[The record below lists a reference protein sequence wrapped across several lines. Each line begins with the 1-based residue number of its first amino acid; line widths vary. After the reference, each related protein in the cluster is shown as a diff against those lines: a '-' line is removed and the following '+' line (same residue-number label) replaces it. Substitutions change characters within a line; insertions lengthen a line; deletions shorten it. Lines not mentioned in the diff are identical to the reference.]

1 MAKRRLQAHLQ
12 VEAGD
17 GAMIGDDRIRLLEA
31 IDHTGSINKAARKVP
46 MSYKTA
52 WDALDAL
59 DNLADQ
65 PVIVRTVGGLGGGGT
80 TLTAYGRW
88 LVAMFRA
95 VEGEYQAAVDAL
107 ADAAGPEVAD
117 KAAFQRLLRRLTMS
131 TTVSN
136 QFACRVTTLFSGPV
150 LTKVGLALDAD
161 TPIEVHVTTEGA
173 EAMRLAEGQ
182 DVIALV
188 KAQSIL
194 LIPGAQVRTS
204 AQNHL
209 SGVVS
214 RLKVGPLNTEVI
226 VDVPPRMMRHI
237 KAVVATPTARALGL
251 DVGAPVTAAFQ
262 AMSPVLI
269 AFPGDE
275 HGPAAPR

>member
-1 MAKRRLQAHLQ
+1 ML
-12 VEAGD
+12 GD
-17 GAMIGDDRIRLLEA
+17 ERIRLLEA
-31 IDHTGSINKAARKVP
+31 IERTGSINKAARQVP

-65 PVIVRTVGGLGGGGT
+65 PVIVRTVGGPGGGGT

-95 VEGEYQAAVDAL
+95 VEDEYQGALDAL
-107 ADAAGPEVAD
+107 AEAAGPEVAD
-117 KAAFQRLLRRLTMS
+117 KAAFQRLLRRLTMC

-136 QFACRVTTLFSGPV
+136 QFACTVTKVRSGPV
-150 LTKVGLALDAD
+150 LTQVLLALDGDSQVEAHVSTD
-161 TPIEVHVTTEGA
+161 GAGEMQLTAGQEVIT
-173 EAMRLAEGQ
+173 L
-182 DVIALV
+182 I

-194 LIPGAQVRTS
+194 LIPDLHVRTS

-214 RLKVGPLNTEVI
+214 RIKSGPINAEVV
-226 VDVPPRMMRHI
+226 VDLPPRMVRHVT
-237 KAVVATPTARALGL
+237 AVVPAPAVRSLGL
-251 DVGAPVTAAFQ
+251 SVGSPVTAAFH
-262 AMSPVLI
+262 ASSPVILSFT
-269 AFPGDE
+269 AGERGRRRDVRTANRLGGTRPD
-275 HGPAAPR
+275 